1 MTTGAPAQESRNMRA
16 ALDATPLT
24 LSSGG
29 LARYAAEL
37 ARALAAEYE
46 SEEFFLLSDRH
57 FAVPPGSPAN
67 LQIGRAPQN
76 WLDRK
81 WWLWGLDCEMDRLG
95 CDLFH
100 GTNFEVPY
108 LGRRPSVLTLH
119 DLSPWMNRQWHH
131 DAVRVRG
138 RTPWL
143 IGLGIA
149 TMILTVSDAVRKQAI
164 EHFDIAPGR
173 IATVPLAAS

>member
-1 MTTGAPAQESRNMRA
+1 MES
-16 ALDATPLT
+16 
-24 LSSGG
+24 
-29 LARYAAEL
+29 
-37 ARALAAEYE
+37 
-46 SEEFFLLSDRH
+46 
-57 FAVPPGSPAN
+57 
-67 LQIGRAPQN
+67 
-76 WLDRK
+76 WLGDRK

-164 EHFDIAPGR
+164 EHFDKALPLFRSQLGHRTGDAYALLAKAYDMLGRADEAARAYENATLLTAVSELNRRYPEVATLAGRYQPAAAPAEVG
-173 IATVPLAAS
+173 A